1 MSILFYAV
9 LQNTFTSHLR
19 VVEKR
24 RRGETAESDVY
35 APNHLS
41 GVTLADLIP
50 MSMEVGLKEEEH
62 MQPVL
67 ISLIQAAM
75 DAVQCD
81 CYLIDIHS
89 SNQLDDP
96 ISRPD
101 CTLIAAG
108 HMAMWT
114 QVVSVWEFKLG
125 NSKTETEAMFGQ
137 QVERCRYLLDAY
149 DQRQLA
155 VAVNFT
161 MNSLEVMT
169 VERQAYED
177 FKLSTTGPQPFSI
190 SNNSPSFRLLVN
202 LLSTAKT
209 DLGFVTSDLPHISQ
223 LEDHQFKVQL
233 LQKKGTAHLGSGSWV
248 FSVLLESGMDAMLKL
263 NNSPNEVCQQLLPV
277 LAFARILALLSSAY
291 ALCASFSRC
300 ISHVSGCHALVLVKG
315 LICCSL

>member
-1 MSILFYAV
+1 MPCYKIHSHHICV
-9 LQNTFTSHLR
+9 LLR
-19 VVEKR
+19 SEGVGKLLSLMY
-24 RRGETAESDVY
+24 TIVY